1 MGMIRKTVTISVL
14 FSLVL
19 FTIVGCGSSAEN
31 ATPVEEPVE
40 TVAETEQEEVVVAEI
55 ESEVE
60 TTVEEETTTEAAEPE
75 VLHNEIF
82 RDSDIPTF
90 ELTSEDLHDGV
101 WDTVISNTM
110 AGSNISPQ
118 LTWEPVPDAACY
130 VIYMVDSSAGDW
142 LHWKKNDVTETT
154 LVQGWEQTSDYLGP
168 CPPPGTTHDYE
179 VYVIAIKEPVERAKG
194 ALKSSNPNL
203 YANIWALD
211 TPAEGVTGNILS
223 YGHLVGTFT
232 AE

>member
-1 MGMIRKTVTISVL
+1 MRGLRKTVIIGVI
-14 FSLVL
+14 FSLLL
-19 FTIVGCGSSAEN
+19 FTMVGCGNSAEN
-31 ATPVEEPVE
+31 ATPVEESVVTVVE
-40 TVAETEQEEVVVAEI
+40 TVQEEVAVA
-55 ESEVE
+55 EVE

-101 WDTVISNTM
+101 WDTVISNTA
-110 AGSNISPQ
+110 AGSNVSPQ
-118 LTWEPVPDAACY
+118 LTWEAMPDAACY
-130 VIYMVDSSAGDW
+130 VIYMVDTSSGDW

-154 LVQGWEQTSDYLGP
+154 LAQGWEQTSDYLGP

-203 YANIWALD
+203 YANVWALD
-211 TPAEGVTGNILS
+211 TPAEGVTGNILA

>member
-1 MGMIRKTVTISVL
+1 MRGIRKTVIFGVI
-14 FSLVL
+14 FSLLL
-19 FTIVGCGSSAEN
+19 FIMTGCGSSAEK
-31 ATPVEEPVE
+31 ATPAEEPVE
-40 TVAETEQEEVVVAEI
+40 AVAETEQEEVVVE
-55 ESEVE
+55 ESEAVE
-60 TTVEEETTTEAAEPE
+60 TTVEEETTTEEAEPE
-75 VLHNEIF
+75 VLHNEFF

-101 WDTVISNTM
+101 WDTVISNTVE
-110 AGSNISPQ
+110 GSNVSPQ
-118 LTWEPVPDAACY
+118 LTWEAVPDAACY

-154 LVQGWEQTSDYLGP
+154 LAQGWDQTSDYLGP

-203 YANIWALD
+203 YANVWALD
-211 TPAEGVTGNILS
+211 TPTEGVTGNILA

-232 AE
+232 EE

>member
-1 MGMIRKTVTISVL
+1 MRGIRKAVL
-14 FSLVL
+14 FGVIFSLLL
-19 FTIVGCGSSAEN
+19 FTMTGCGSSAEN
-31 ATPVEEPVE
+31 ATPAEEPVE
-40 TVAETEQEEVVVAEI
+40 AVAETEQEEVAVE
-55 ESEVE
+55 ESEAVE
-60 TTVEEETTTEAAEPE
+60 IAVEEETTIEEAEPE
-75 VLHNEIF
+75 VLHNEFF
-82 RDSDIPTF
+82 RDSNIPNF

-101 WDTVISNTM
+101 WDTVISNT
-110 AGSNISPQ
+110 AEGANVSPQ
-118 LTWEPVPDAACY
+118 LTWEAVPDAACY

-154 LVQGWEQTSDYLGP
+154 LAQGWEQTSDYLGP

>member
-1 MGMIRKTVTISVL
+1 MT
-14 FSLVL
+14 
-19 FTIVGCGSSAEN
+19 GCGSSAEK
-31 ATPVEEPVE
+31 AKPAEEPVE
-40 TVAETEQEEVVVAEI
+40 AVAETEQEEVTVE
-55 ESEVE
+55 ESEAVE
-60 TTVEEETTTEAAEPE
+60 TTVEEETTTEATEPE

-101 WDTVISNTM
+101 WDDVISNTM
-110 AGSNISPQ
+110 EGSNVSPQ
-118 LTWEPVPDAACY
+118 LTWEAVPDAACY
-130 VIYMVDSSAGDW
+130 VIYMVDTSAGDW

-154 LVQGWEQTSDYLGP
+154 LTQGWEQTSDYLGP

-203 YANIWALD
+203 YANVWALD
-211 TPAEGVTGNILS
+211 TPTEGVTGNILA

-232 AE
+232 ED

>member
-1 MGMIRKTVTISVL
+1 MRGIRKTVIFGVI
-14 FSLVL
+14 FSLML
-19 FTIVGCGSSAEN
+19 FTLVGCGNSAEN
-31 ATPVEEPVE
+31 ATLPEEPGE
-40 TVAETEQEEVVVAEI
+40 AVAETEQEEVAVE
-55 ESEVE
+55 ESEAVE
-60 TTVEEETTTEAAEPE
+60 TTVEEETTTETAEPE
-75 VLHNEIF
+75 VLHNEFF

-101 WDTVISNTM
+101 WDTVISNTVE
-110 AGSNISPQ
+110 GSNVSPQ
-118 LTWEPVPDAACY
+118 LTWEAVPEAACY

-142 LHWKKNDVTETT
+142 LHWKKNNVTETT

-194 ALKSSNPNL
+194 ALKSSNPSL
-203 YANIWALD
+203 YANVWALD
-211 TPAEGVTGNILS
+211 TLAEGVTGNILA

-232 AE
+232 EE